1 MSSNPRNLSRRTA
14 LQGISAIAT
23 RGAAPAATA
32 AAVTAVAAITAGD
45 PLRDAVAAYKAAVR
59 ERCRTPLLCWEGG
72 AFEHLTHEQAHTD
85 PASVEATRIADEAF
99 DREWE
104 CCDLMFRMPP
114 TTLAGV
120 ADFLETIIADPYE
133 PYDGAA
139 GDPISTLQ
147 WAINEGQG
155 YEMICDCFT
164 AIAAVLREFDVAI
177 AAALP
182 KGAEQ

>member
-1 MSSNPRNLSRRTA
+1 MSNDPRNLSRRNA
-14 LQGISAIAT
+14 LQGLSAIAARAT
-23 RGAAPAATA
+23 APISTA

-59 ERCRTPLLCWEGG
+59 ERCRTARLCWEGG
-72 AFEHLTHEQAHTD
+72 AFEHLTQKQALTD

-104 CCDLMFRMPP
+104 CCDLMFETSP

-133 PYDGAA
+133 PYDGAV
-139 GDPISTLQ
+139 GNPISTLQ
-147 WAINEGQG
+147 WAINDGEG
-155 YEMICDCFT
+155 YEMIRDCFT
-164 AIAAVLREFDVAI
+164 EI
-177 AAALP
+177 AAALRQFD
-182 KGAEQ
+182 KRTAGATPFEREA